1 MDDVYYAESTRF
13 AGEGPL
19 PPATLDTTG
28 MKTKL
33 YLFLVIQCYNSV
45 AGALATMIIPGAER
59 VIRLVTFS
67 ADGLML
73 VLALSAFWTRR
84 SFYGVKFMAL
94 FLLASTLTFIYTIER
109 FGFPEHLNG
118 LRETLFFFSSLV
130 VVYDLYESYV
140 RADLARIFTRYLIVF
155 AILQTPFA
163 VVQFLK
169 FGAGDAVG
177 GLYGTG
183 GGSGYLSQLLFLV
196 VFYLIVRHSSLEDG
210 SNFKISR
217 TLLFFPLLI
226 PCALNETKI
235 SFVLLAAMLL
245 LLVISPRQMYR
256 AIPLLI
262 LGAGLMFLLNY
273 YYSQTV
279 EDTSNIFD
287 EGYIEKYLLT
297 NPTGT
302 GGDLPRFQRIIIMFR
317 LMGGDVG
324 SILLGMGY
332 GVLGGG
338 NIMGTSRLG
347 RSLFYLVNGSRIL
360 LFRTWIQGGLLAVI
374 CVAGAM
380 FGYLRSK
387 VENVFTVRQFSFFV
401 FFSLMVVWAYDEAVF
416 DRVFAPIVAYFM
428 MWIRAGG
435 IEGESAEEG
444 EGGGGAMI
452 HA

>member
-1 MDDVYYAESTRF
+1 
-13 AGEGPL
+13 
-19 PPATLDTTG
+19 

-33 YLFLVIQCYNSV
+33 YLFLVIQFYNSV
-45 AGALATMIIPGAER
+45 AGALATMIIPSSDR

-73 VLALSAFWTRR
+73 LLALSAFWTRR

-130 VVYDLYESYV
+130 VVYDLYESHI
-140 RADLARIFTRYLIVF
+140 RPDLVRIFTRYLIVF

-163 VVQFLK
+163 VFQFLK
-169 FGAGDAVG
+169 YGAGDAVG

-183 GGSGYLSQLLFLV
+183 GGSGYMSQLLFLICFFLV
-196 VFYLIVRHSSLEDG
+196 VRFSSLEDG
-210 SNFKISR
+210 SNFIISR
-217 TLLFFPLLI
+217 TILFVPILI

-235 SFVLLAAMLL
+235 SFILLAAMLL
-245 LLVISPRQMYR
+245 LLVTSPRQMYR

-302 GGDLPRFQRIIIMFR
+302 GGDLPRFQRILIMFR
-317 LMGGDVG
+317 LMGGDIG

-374 CVAGAM
+374 FVAGAM
-380 FGYLRSK
+380 FGYLRAK

-401 FFSLMVVWAYDEAVF
+401 FFSLIVIWAYDEAIF
-416 DRVFAPIVAYFM
+416 DRVFAPITAYFM

-435 IEGESAEEG
+435 MSGEEYPGGESEREVAV
-444 EGGGGAMI
+444 